1 MRKCELKDMA
11 HSAAI
16 GAGLA
21 LVLIGIGWAALLIT
35 LAASDNG
42 LASAPS
48 LTAQPMTERS
58 VLLAAAD
65 ASSQRAR

>member
-16 GAGLA
+16 GAGLL
-21 LVLIGIGWAALLIT
+21 LVMIVVGWAAVMLT
-35 LAASDNG
+35 WAASDNG
-42 LASAPS
+42 PTSAPS

-65 ASSQRAR
+65 ANSQRDR

>member
-1 MRKCELKDMA
+1 MA

-16 GAGLA
+16 GAGLS
-21 LVLIGIGWAALLIT
+21 LVLIGIGWGAVMLT
-35 LAASDNG
+35 LATSDNG
-42 LASAPS
+42 LAYAPS

-65 ASSQRAR
+65 ANSQRDR